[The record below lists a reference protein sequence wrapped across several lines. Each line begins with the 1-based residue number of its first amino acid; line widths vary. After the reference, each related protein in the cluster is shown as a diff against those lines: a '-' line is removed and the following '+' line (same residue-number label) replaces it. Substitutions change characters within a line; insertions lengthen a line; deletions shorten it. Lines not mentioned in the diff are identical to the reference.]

1 MADLS
6 GTLIEAHG
14 RVETATGEQ
23 IALPDDTIQRIVYA
37 LTTLSIPLVIEHINI
52 TAVYDAK
59 GNHLWPP
66 K

>member
-1 MADLS
+1 MADIS
-6 GTLIEAHG
+6 GAVIEAHG
-14 RVETATGEQ
+14 RVEVTTGDP

-37 LTTLSIPLVIEHINI
+37 LTTLSITPVIQHINI
-52 TAVYDAK
+52 TAVCDAK

>member
-1 MADLS
+1 MTDLS

-14 RVETATGEQ
+14 RIVVATGEP
-23 IALPDDTIQRIVYA
+23 IALPDDTIQRVVYA
-37 LTTLSIPLVIEHINI
+37 LTTLGITPVIKHIHI
-52 TAVYDAK
+52 TAVYDAA

>member
-6 GTLIEAHG
+6 GTIIEAHG
-14 RVETATGEQ
+14 RVEVATGEP
-23 IALPDDTIQRIVYA
+23 IAMPDDTIQRIVYA
-37 LTTLSIPLVIEHINI
+37 LTTLGITPLIEQINI
-52 TAVYDAK
+52 TAVFDAK